1 MNGLVWSL
9 QFSAGWSMLFVPQFG
24 LISHSQTSVL
34 SNKGNLR
41 DVKLETAVRLAEF
54 GIRASES
61 FMLGILPNLCEIYT
75 TELWLR
81 EMNRGVLLRGEQSMT
96 GTLLW
101 VQL

>member
-1 MNGLVWSL
+1 
-9 QFSAGWSMLFVPQFG
+9 MLFVPQFG

-34 SNKGNLR
+34 SDEGNLG
-41 DVKLETAVRLAEF
+41 DVKTSGELETAVRLAEF
-54 GIRASES
+54 GIRASVS
-61 FMLGILPNLCEIYT
+61 VFLFFFCLRFSQNFCEIYK

-81 EMNRGVLLRGEQSMT
+81 EMNGGLLFRGEQSMT